1 MSQKVEITAFSSTT
15 SGRLRSAHPI
25 EWARDEGMRNLAHW
39 PFYGDPIMNKKTS
52 FAATCLTFT
61 LLIAAGFAPYSA
73 SIAHA
78 HDVQGLLDKVIQGP
92 HRSDANRA
100 RDQYRHPKETLL
112 FFGLRPD
119 MTVVEISPANGWY
132 TEIIAPLL
140 AQQGRYYAAVPAL
153 NDDMPEAMK
162 RRDTTYR
169 QMLKATPE
177 LYGEP
182 TVKAY
187 DSAAPVFAP
196 EGTADLVVTF
206 RNVHNWAKAGHTQAM
221 FKGFFQAL
229 KPGGMLGVVEHRA
242 KPDTPLSKQIE
253 SGYMTEQFVIEVATA
268 AGFRLDRSSEI
279 NSNALDTKDHP
290 GGVWNLLPNLRG
302 VAESDKPKYRA
313 IGESD
318 RMTLRFVKP

>member
-1 MSQKVEITAFSSTT
+1 
-15 SGRLRSAHPI
+15 
-25 EWARDEGMRNLAHW
+25 
-39 PFYGDPIMNKKTS
+39 MNKKTS
-52 FAATCLTFT
+52 LGVACLTIAM
-61 LLIAAGFAPYSA
+61 LIATGLAPYSA
-73 SIAHA
+73 RTAHA
-78 HDVQGLLDKVIQGP
+78 HDVQSLLDTVIQGP
-92 HRSDANRA
+92 HRSDTNRA

-140 AQQGRYYAAVPAL
+140 KQQGRYYAAVPVL
-153 NDDMPEAMK
+153 TDDMPEAMK

-169 QMLKATPE
+169 QMLKSAPE

-182 TVKAY
+182 TIKTY
-187 DSAAPVFAP
+187 DAAAPVFAP
-196 EGTADLVVTF
+196 EGAADLVVTF
-206 RNVHNWAKAGHTQAM
+206 RNVHNWAKAGNTRSM
-221 FKGFFQAL
+221 FNGFFQAL
-229 KPGGMLGVVEHRA
+229 KPGGVLGVVEHRA

-253 SGYMTEQFVIEVATA
+253 SGYMTEQFVIEAATA
-268 AGFRLDRSSEI
+268 AGFKLDRSSEI

-290 GGVWNLLPNLRG
+290 GGVWNLPPNLRG

>member
-1 MSQKVEITAFSSTT
+1 
-15 SGRLRSAHPI
+15 
-25 EWARDEGMRNLAHW
+25 
-39 PFYGDPIMNKKTS
+39 MNKKTS
-52 FAATCLTFT
+52 SLICRLAAV
-61 LLIAAGFAPYSA
+61 LLIASGLAPYTA

-78 HDVQGLLDKVIQGP
+78 HDVQGLLDTVIQGP
-92 HRSDANRA
+92 HRSEANRA

-112 FFGLRPD
+112 FFGLQPQ
-119 MTVVEISPANGWY
+119 MNVVEISPANGWY

-140 AQQGRYYAAVPAL
+140 KQSGQYYAAVPAL
-153 NDDMPEAMK
+153 TDDMPEAMK
-162 RRDTTYR
+162 RRDAAYR
-169 QMLKATPE
+169 QMLKAAPA

-182 TVKAY
+182 TIKTY
-187 DSAAPVFAP
+187 DPAAPVFAP
-196 EGTADLVVTF
+196 DGTADLVVTF
-206 RNVHNWAKAGHTQAM
+206 RNVHNWAKAGHTQSM

-229 KPGGMLGVVEHRA
+229 KPGGVLGVVEHRA

-253 SGYMTEQFVIEVATA
+253 SGYMTEQFVIEAATT

-279 NSNALDTKDHP
+279 NSNPLDTKDHP

>member
-1 MSQKVEITAFSSTT
+1 
-15 SGRLRSAHPI
+15 
-25 EWARDEGMRNLAHW
+25 
-39 PFYGDPIMNKKTS
+39 MNKKTS
-52 FAATCLTFT
+52 SLMGCLAAT
-61 LLIAAGFAPYSA
+61 LLIAAGLAPYTSKN
-73 SIAHA
+73 AHA
-78 HDVQGLLDKVIQGP
+78 HEVQVLLDTIILGP
-92 HRSDANRA
+92 HRSEANRA
-100 RDQYRHPKETLL
+100 RDQFRHPKETLL
-112 FFGLRPD
+112 FFGLQPQ

-140 AQQGRYYAAVPAL
+140 KQNGRYYAAVPAL
-153 NDDMPEAMK
+153 TDDMPEAMK
-162 RRDTTYR
+162 RRDAAYR
-169 QMLKATPE
+169 QMLKAAPE

-182 TVKAY
+182 TIKTY
-187 DSAAPVFAP
+187 DPAAPVFAP

-229 KPGGMLGVVEHRA
+229 KPGGVLGVVEHRA
-242 KPDTPLSKQIE
+242 KPDTPLSNQIE
-253 SGYMTEQFVIEVATA
+253 SGYMTEQFVIEAAAA

-279 NSNALDTKDHP
+279 NSNPLDTKDHP